1 MDYGIHWSQAWDSHV
16 KNYHDLVQDQSSDNT
31 NPAVIAQQ
39 LNYNLQKPIRTIH
52 EQEEINPYPPCI
64 RTACHSQE
72 YNGTYVYTVQ
82 DFENLQYCHIHHW
95 VWKGNQYWYDA
106 KMEPSKFH
114 SQTEIDGESLVT
126 DIPRYA
132 IRFVVGEYCSDL
144 HFPFAF
150 RHEIGVPDDL
160 YPGIWLDYLQVDKDE
175 NELPGNALE
184 YHEEE
189 KEDDDDDDD
198 RIYDHD
204 VSEVV
209 PNTNTKDQ
217 NVREKEEL

>member
-1 MDYGIHWSQAWDSHV
+1 
-16 KNYHDLVQDQSSDNT
+16 
-31 NPAVIAQQ
+31 
-39 LNYNLQKPIRTIH
+39 
-52 EQEEINPYPPCI
+52 
-64 RTACHSQE
+64 
-72 YNGTYVYTVQ
+72 
-82 DFENLQYCHIHHW
+82 
-95 VWKGNQYWYDA
+95 
-106 KMEPSKFH
+106 
-114 SQTEIDGESLVT
+114 VT

-160 YPGIWLDYLQVDKDE
+160 YPDIWLDYLQGGDE
-175 NELPGNALE
+175 NKMELPGNVLE
-184 YHEEE
+184 HDEEE

-198 RIYDHD
+198 DRFHDHD

-209 PNTNTKDQ
+209 PNTNTQDQ